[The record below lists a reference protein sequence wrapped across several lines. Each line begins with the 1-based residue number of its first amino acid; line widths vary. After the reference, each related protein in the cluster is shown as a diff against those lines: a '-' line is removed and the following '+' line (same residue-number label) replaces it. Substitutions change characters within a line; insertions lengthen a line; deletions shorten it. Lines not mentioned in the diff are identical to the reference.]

1 MPRYWSIK
9 NDALNKNSLSLTL
22 SLFITSRFQQNDID
36 TFFSAA
42 SLNTWRA
49 VKLNW

>member
-36 TFFSAA
+36 TFFQPQVWTHEEPLS
-42 SLNTWRA
+42 
-49 VKLNW
+49 